1 MAQLSDI
8 TSRRIAAQTSP
19 DELNKRITWQYSTKV
34 PDGMGG
40 FTTTWVDACTVW
52 AAIWPISANEIIAAN
67 AISMVVSH
75 RIRQRYRSV
84 FKSSWRGK
92 FGNRFFSII
101 GIINPNESCEWL
113 DVLCKEAA

>member
-1 MAQLSDI
+1 MPQLNDI

-19 DELNKRITWQYSTKV
+19 DELNKRITWQYKAKV
-34 PDGMGG
+34 SDGMGG
-40 FTTTWVDACTVW
+40 TVDTFVDACTTW
-52 AAIWPISANEIIAAN
+52 AAIWPTSANEIIAAN

-75 RIRQRYRSV
+75 RIRIRYRSI

-92 FGNRFFSII
+92 FGTRFFSIV
-101 GIINPNESCEWL
+101 GITNPNESCEWL

>member
-1 MAQLSDI
+1 MVQLADI

-19 DELNKRITWQYSTKV
+19 DELNKRITWQYKTKV

-40 FTTTWVDACTVW
+40 FIDTYVDACTVW
-52 AAIWPISANEIIAAN
+52 AAIWPTSANEIIAAN

-75 RIRQRYRSV
+75 RIRIRYRSV

-92 FGNRFFSII
+92 FGTRFFSITS
-101 GIINPNESCEWL
+101 IINPNEAGEWL
-113 DVLCKEAA
+113 DILCKEAA